1 MPDYLRPKLPGARV
15 FFTVALADRRS
26 DVLVREIGRLRE
38 AVREVRAE
46 QPFTIDAWVVLPD
59 HMHAVWT
66 LPDGDA
72 DFSTRWKDIK
82 TRFTKAVGIVG
93 RRSPSKI
100 AKGEAGLWQRR
111 FREHHIRDGPD
122 YDAHVRYCW
131 INPVKHGL
139 VGRAVDWRY
148 SSIHREIARGIV
160 EPEWAGAAVDGRF
173 GE

>member
-38 AVREVRAE
+38 AVREVRAQ

-72 DFSTRWKDIK
+72 IWRI
-82 TRFTKAVGIVG
+82 
-93 RRSPSKI
+93 KI
-100 AKGEAGLWQRR
+100 ALGVCR
-111 FREHHIRDGPD
+111 
-122 YDAHVRYCW
+122 V
-131 INPVKHGL
+131 
-139 VGRAVDWRY
+139 
-148 SSIHREIARGIV
+148 
-160 EPEWAGAAVDGRF
+160 
-173 GE
+173 